1 MSNYTEFYLNSDS
14 NIVQLETIELSHS
27 DFTQTYRVVRNAT
40 NGITATTEGG
50 ASVAFTYYPLAIDAG
65 ETRENLDQSFK
76 ITLGDLGEI
85 LPAELDAVA
94 TADGFDEKPVLIY
107 RTYRSDVLTAPLY
120 VVTLEVES
128 FTFNEQ
134 GAVFEA
140 KAPSLNINKTGETYT
155 FARFPMLRGF
165 L

>member
-40 NGITATTEGG
+40 NGITATTRGG
-50 ASVAFTYYPLAIDAG
+50 ASVAFAYYPLAIDPA
-65 ETRENLDQSFK
+65 ETRDNLDQSFT
-76 ITLGDLGEI
+76 ISLGDLGEI
-85 LPAELDAVA
+85 LPTELDAVA
-94 TADGFDEKPVLIY
+94 TADGFGEKPVLIY
-107 RTYRSDVLTAPLY
+107 RTYRSDVLTAPLF
-120 VVTLEVES
+120 VITLEVES

-134 GAVFEA
+134 GSVFEA

>member
-40 NGITATTEGG
+40 NGITATTETG
-50 ASVAFTYYPLAIDAG
+50 ASVAFTYYPLAIDAA
-65 ETRENLDQSFK
+65 ETRDNLDQSFK

-85 LPAELDAVA
+85 LPTELDAVA
-94 TADGFDEKPVLIY
+94 TADGFGEKPVLIY
-107 RTYRSDVLTAPLY
+107 RTYRSDVLTAPLF

-134 GAVFEA
+134 GSVFQA
-140 KAPSLNINKTGETYT
+140 KAPSLNINKTGELYT

>member
-1 MSNYTEFYLNSDS
+1 MSDYTEFYLNSDS

-40 NGITATTEGG
+40 NGITATTETG
-50 ASVAFTYYPLAIDAG
+50 ASVAFTYYPLAIDAA
-65 ETRENLDQSFK
+65 ETRDNLDQSFK

-85 LPAELDAVA
+85 LPTELDAVA
-94 TADGFDEKPVLIY
+94 TADGFGEKPVLIY
-107 RTYRSDVLTAPLY
+107 RTYRSDVLTAPLF

-134 GAVFEA
+134 GSVFQA
-140 KAPSLNINKTGETYT
+140 KAPSLNINKTGELYT

>member
-1 MSNYTEFYLNSDS
+1 MQVKQE
-14 NIVQLETIELSHS
+14 
-27 DFTQTYRVVRNAT
+27 
-40 NGITATTEGG
+40 IT
-50 ASVAFTYYPLAIDAG
+50 
-65 ETRENLDQSFK
+65 LDQSFT
-76 ITLGDLGEI
+76 ISLGDLGEI

-107 RTYRSDVLTAPLY
+107 RTYRSDVLTAPLF
-120 VVTLEVES
+120 VITLEVES

>member
-1 MSNYTEFYLNSDS
+1 MSDYTEFYLNSDS

-40 NGITATTEGG
+40 NGITATTEAG

-94 TADGFDEKPVLIY
+94 TANGFDEKPVLIY
-107 RTYRSDVLTAPLY
+107 RTYR
-120 VVTLEVES
+120 
-128 FTFNEQ
+128 
-134 GAVFEA
+134 
-140 KAPSLNINKTGETYT
+140 
-155 FARFPMLRGF
+155 
-165 L
+165 

>member
-40 NGITATTEGG
+40 NGITATTETG
-50 ASVAFTYYPLAIDAG
+50 ASVAFAYYPLAIDPA
-65 ETRENLDQSFK
+65 ETRDNLDQSFT
-76 ITLGDLGEI
+76 ISLGDLGEI
-85 LPAELDAVA
+85 LPTELDAVA
-94 TADGFDEKPVLIY
+94 TADGFGEKPVLIY
-107 RTYRSDVLTAPLY
+107 RTYRSDVLTAPLF
-120 VVTLEVES
+120 VITLEVES

-134 GAVFEA
+134 GSVFEA